1 MTLISA
7 RFLSLSFGSSPLFDQ
22 ISFPINEGDR
32 IGLIG
37 PNGAGK
43 SSLLKLLAGFEKP
56 DSGTI
61 TKRQSLHIGY
71 SGQFPTFGRETV
83 EEVLI
88 QVSHE
93 EGELMK
99 RTRARTLLSQARFP
113 SFQAIASDLS
123 GGWKKRLDI
132 LRALMN
138 DPDVLLLDEPTNHL
152 DIEGILWLEKL
163 LQQESKSFVI
173 TSHDRSFL
181 ENITNKT
188 MELNKRYPQG
198 VFLADGPLSSFVQQ
212 RDTYRRSLIQKAD
225 HLTAKLRT
233 EIEWV
238 KRSPKARTTKSRSRV
253 QKTEEL
259 QEELSLLQ
267 EHNREKKIALSFAES
282 ERATRKLLVT
292 KNLTKSFH
300 EKLLFKGIDLTLSP
314 GMRLGIVGKNGTG
327 KTTLMKILA
336 GLLPQDMG
344 TRKCIDGLE
353 IVYFDQHREQIP
365 SHVTLKEALCPHG
378 EFVDYRGQP
387 LHVHGLAKKF
397 LFSPEK
403 LALPVG
409 YLSGGERAR
418 IHIATL
424 LLKKADLL
432 FLDEPTND
440 LDIETLE
447 VIEEELMSFQ
457 GAMVL
462 ITHDRRL
469 MDTLCTT
476 IVGLGGE
483 GEHTLFSDYAQWERS
498 EEQLKKK
505 KAPPMVLSA
514 AVPPSQKPTGH
525 KKLSYK
531 EQKELEGMEEVIL
544 IQEEKVKEIEKQ
556 LPLLQEEKESLA
568 LYSALASEQQKLE
581 DLYNRW
587 QELSLISKQ
596 YD

>member
-1 MTLISA
+1 MTLLSA
-7 RFLSLSFGSSPLFDQ
+7 HSLSLSFGSSPLFDQ
-22 ISFPINEGDR
+22 ISFCVSEGDR

-43 SSLLKLLAGFEKP
+43 SSLLKIVVGLEKP

-61 TKRQSLHIGY
+61 TKKQSLHIGY
-71 SGQFPTFGRETV
+71 SGQFPTFSTDTV
-83 EEVLI
+83 EDILIQASHIEDEVL
-88 QVSHE
+88 
-93 EGELMK
+93 K

-113 SFQAIASDLS
+113 SFLTCASELS

-163 LQQESKSFVI
+163 LQQESKSFII

-181 ENITNKT
+181 DNVTNKT

-198 VFLADGPLSSFVQQ
+198 LFLADGPLSFFVQ
-212 RDTYRRSLIQKAD
+212 RKEAYVHSLIQKED
-225 HLTAKLRT
+225 HLTSKLRG
-233 EIEWV
+233 EIEWA

-253 QKTEEL
+253 QKVEEM
-259 QEELSLLQ
+259 QEELSFLQ
-267 EHNREKKIALSFAES
+267 ERNRTKKIALSFAES
-282 ERATRKLLVT
+282 ERETRKLLVA
-292 KNLTKSFH
+292 KNVAKSFH
-300 EKLLFKGIDLTLSP
+300 GKPLFKGIDLTLSP

-336 GLLPQDMG
+336 GLLPLDMG
-344 TRKCIDGLE
+344 TRKCIDGLA

-365 SHVTLKEALCPHG
+365 PHVTLKEALCPHG

-440 LDIETLE
+440 LDIDTLE
-447 VIEEELMSFQ
+447 VIEEELLSFQ
-457 GAMVL
+457 GALVL

-469 MDTLCTT
+469 MDTLCNT

-483 GEHTLFSDYAQWERS
+483 GEHTLFSDYAQWEQA
-498 EEQLKKK
+498 EELLKKK
-505 KAPPMVLSA
+505 KAPQVSADVL
-514 AVPPSQKPTGH
+514 PPPIQTTI

-531 EQKELEGMEEVIL
+531 EQKELEGMEAAIL
-544 IQEEKVKEIEKQ
+544 KQEEKVKEIEKKIG
-556 LPLLQEEKESLA
+556 LLQEEKEVIT
-568 LYSALASEQQKLE
+568 LYSSLASEQQNLE
-581 DLYNRW
+581 SLYNRW
-587 QELSLISKQ
+587 QELSLIISK
-596 YD
+596 